1 MANVEFERGKKVFK
15 RGWQTANPVV

>member
-15 RGWQTANPVV
+15 RGWQTANPMV